1 MIFILY
7 ASLISFFGTFLV
19 MPSVIKLAIKKR
31 ILTAGGGRNA
41 HEGFTPNIGGIA
53 IFFGLL
59 LSNLFLLGFYI
70 KAQTLDTSI
79 LDVNSLDKFLAYI
92 HVTTACIIM
101 FIVGLSDD
109 LTSLSSRIRFFIQI
123 IVAFCFTYLA
133 DIRIETLGGLFGI
146 YEISYI
152 VSIIFSMIV
161 VIFIINSFNLTD
173 GLDSLATSLGIF
185 ILLSFAILFLI
196 NDHFYDATLCFAGVS
211 SLCAF
216 LFYNKPP
223 AKIFMGD
230 SGSLVIGVI
239 IAYSAIQ
246 LCNLPIDLNG
256 AINPVFVLCIIA
268 YPAVDTLRIFT
279 VRILSGKSPFTAD
292 RNHIHHLLI
301 DKGFNHGWASF
312 FAVSYCVILSCI
324 CYMFIE
330 NATLSFIVMVPLAII
345 FIVLPMASWSRNIM
359 YFLFSRFRN

>member
-1 MIFILY
+1 MTLILY
-7 ASLISFFGTFLV
+7 VSLISFFGTFLV
-19 MPSVIKLAIKKR
+19 LPSVIKLAIKKR
-31 ILTAGGGRNA
+31 ILTAGGGRNI

-70 KAQTLDTSI
+70 NSQALDLRI
-79 LDVNSLDKFLAYI
+79 IDVNFFDKFLSYI
-92 HVTTACIIM
+92 HITIACIIM

-109 LTSLSSRIRFFIQI
+109 LTSLSSKTRFLIQL
-123 IVAFCFTYLA
+123 IVAFCFTYFG
-133 DIRIETLGGLFGI
+133 DIKIETLGGLFGV
-146 YEISYI
+146 YELPYL
-152 VSIIFSMIV
+152 VSIIFSIIV

-185 ILLSFAILFLI
+185 ILFSFAILFLL

-211 SLCAF
+211 SLFAF

-246 LCNLPIDLNG
+246 LCNLPIDSNG
-256 AINPVFVLCIIA
+256 TINPVFVLCIIA
-268 YPAVDTLRIFT
+268 YPAVDTLRVFI
-279 VRILSGKSPFTAD
+279 VRIISGKSPFYAD

-301 DKGFNHGWASF
+301 DKNFNHGWASF
-312 FAVSYCVILSCI
+312 FAVSYCVTLSCI
-324 CYMFIE
+324 CFLFIE
-330 NATLSFIVMVPLAII
+330 YVTFSFIVMVPLAIL

-359 YFLFSRFRN
+359 CFLLTKFRN